1 MITFNFLLKDTAQE
15 KIDRALK
22 SRFLDYKHTEFVH
35 SRECGMLQLYLLLK
49 DRVPGCTVSPTLMPD
64 AVNIAM
70 TYDLPYMPPSNR
82 PFVVSMRV
90 DYTPRYWVDVEVT
103 GNKAHAVKD
112 HSLWIPNPPQH
123 ELVPRDPARGSRFET
138 VGYFGRQLNHIS
150 RFTRRGAGFRYI
162 SEQVEDIC
170 KRMGLQLLAKGSE
183 TWNDYSDVDVSIG
196 IRDFSGRTFDNKPAA
211 KLVNAWLAGVPF
223 IGGMDYGFVEVGEP
237 EWNYLRIANAK
248 DLENALK
255 RFAKDP
261 EMRANYAERGRKMAA
276 FYTFDETVLRWETLL
291 KGRVTQQ
298 FLARKGGAAAPPPAP
313 AREKVSVDA

>member
-1 MITFNFLLKDTAQE
+1 MITYNFLLKDTAPE

-22 SRFLDYKHTEFVH
+22 SRFADYKHTEFVH

-49 DRVPGCTVSPTLMPD
+49 DRVPGCTVSPAIMPD

-70 TYDLPYMPPSNR
+70 TYDLPYMPPANR
-82 PFVVSMRV
+82 PFIVSMRV
-90 DYTPRYWVDVEVT
+90 DYTPRHWVDVEVT
-103 GNKAHAVKD
+103 GNKAHAVKS
-112 HSLWIPNPPQH
+112 HSLWIPNLPQH
-123 ELVPRDPARGSRFET
+123 ELVERDPARGAKFET

-170 KRMGLQLLAKGSE
+170 KRLGLKLLSKGSD

-196 IRDFSGRTFDNKPAA
+196 IRDFTGRTFNNKPAA
-211 KLVNAWLAGVPF
+211 KLVNSWLAGVPF

-237 EWNYLRIANAK
+237 EWNFLRIASAK
-248 DLENALK
+248 DLENALT
-255 RFAKDP
+255 RLAGDP
-261 EMRANYAERGRKMAA
+261 GLRAAFAERGKKMSA

-291 KGRVTQQ
+291 MGRVAKL
-298 FLARKGGAAAPPPAP
+298 FLARKGGAAAPAAAP
-313 AREKVSVDA
+313 TREKVTVDA